1 MNRIAFFLLLVL
13 ISGCSGVNQIPP
25 PEISPEISQTK
36 LNQHKIVSFN
46 PNYKGS
52 YFRLLPY
59 LYNNSNNTFNQI
71 QGDYYNIDLH
81 IHSSVNIMPGYFRE
95 YGKYRELKNVLVVQ
109 IMMGYPSKF
118 SLNSLP
124 ISVSSSKHGYFKRNE
139 LYDLQ
144 INHIQQEALYVKKLE
159 IANEYDVLEK
169 VRNDTITVTI
179 GGQVF
184 EFLNP
189 EIELD

>member
-36 LNQHKIVSFN
+36 LNQHKIVSYGQ
-46 PNYKGS
+46 YKGN
-52 YFRLLPY
+52 YFKVLPY
-59 LYNNSNNTFNQI
+59 LYNNSNNTFNEI

-81 IHSSVNIMPGYFRE
+81 IHSSVLIMPGYFRE
-95 YGKYRELKNVLVVQ
+95 YGKSKELKNVLVVQ

-139 LYDLQ
+139 LYDLK
-144 INHIQQEALYVKKLE
+144 INHIQQQALYVKELE